1 MSDDKY
7 TRVRAGARVFPPE
20 AGARPPKQ
28 TSSALRIAHRGEERT
43 DAWGPR
49 PLAILLLVLLVGIVS
64 GCATA
69 HGGSSHSNR
78 RFEFGKDTFA
88 YANELVWDYGFDS
101 AGRWTAHKRTPK
113 PSYTLHC
120 LVVARSAR
128 QFFEDA
134 RFAPEQPK
142 ADAKTYAR
150 LVDRVIGVN
159 PRKPLPEADRIVI
172 PGYADLRE
180 FSAANEQVLKDHCG
194 GAWQSYFARGNWRM
208 IFPFTRRQQAK
219 VARRLLEHFRPDHPL
234 IVHLSRF
241 PQLSINHTVLIF
253 GATDSGNEIRFDI
266 YDPNEPS
273 HPTALVFDRSSR
285 TFLLPA
291 THYFAGG
298 RVDVYETFHRWNY

>member
-1 MSDDKY
+1 MSDD
-7 TRVRAGARVFPPE
+7 VRTGRRAT
-20 AGARPPKQ
+20 ARPLPPGPAARLA
-28 TSSALRIAHRGEERT
+28 ALIFPAGRRR
-43 DAWGPR
+43 PR
-49 PLAILLLVLLVGIVS
+49 CCAGWATTGWLLLLLIAVGS
-64 GCATA
+64 GCASADPTP
-69 HGGSSHSNR
+69 GNSSRH
-78 RFEFGKDTFA
+78 FQFGKDTFA

-101 AGRWTAHKRTPK
+101 SGRWTAHKRSPK

-142 ADAKTYAR
+142 ADAKTYTR
-150 LVDRVIGVN
+150 LVRHVIGVN
-159 PRKPLPEADRIVI
+159 PRKPLPDPERIVI

-180 FSAANEQVLKDHCG
+180 FSAANEQLVKANCG

-219 VARRLLEHFRPDHPL
+219 VAQRLLDHFRPDHPL

-253 GATDSGNEIRFDI
+253 GVTDAGNEIRFDV

-291 THYFAGG
+291 THYFPGG
-298 RVDVYETFHRWNY
+298 RVDVYELFHRWDY

>member
-1 MSDDKY
+1 MSDDEY
-7 TRVRAGARVFPPE
+7 NRFRGGTRVFLADAGACTMKLPF
-20 AGARPPKQ
+20 GALQIRRGDERP
-28 TSSALRIAHRGEERT
+28 SRH
-43 DAWGPR
+43 WGSWS
-49 PLAILLLVLLVGIVS
+49 LATFLLLLLVGVVS

-69 HGGSSHSNR
+69 QGGSAHSNR
-78 RFEFGKDTFA
+78 RFEFGADTFA
-88 YANELVWDYGFDS
+88 YANELVWDYGYDS
-101 AGRWTAHKRTPK
+101 SGRWTAHKRTPK

-134 RFAPEQPK
+134 RFAPEQAK
-142 ADAKTYAR
+142 VDAKTYAR
-150 LVDRVIGVN
+150 LVERVIGVN

-180 FSAANEQVLKDHCG
+180 FSSANEQLLKDHCG

-208 IFPFTRRQQAK
+208 IFPFTRRQQSK
-219 VARRLLEHFRPDHPL
+219 VAQRLLDHFRPDHPL

-241 PQLSINHTVLIF
+241 PQLSINHTVLVF

-291 THYFAGG
+291 TPYFPGG
-298 RVDVYETFHRWNY
+298 RVDVYETFHRWDY